1 MLLVNGFINASSV
14 ARPTVPRVIRR
25 LSIHTVGNAFV
36 ETLAI
41 PSAPPDILYWGISG
55 IVKLRKM
62 MILLPR
68 AKEIF

>member
-1 MLLVNGFINASSV
+1 LVA
-14 ARPTVPRVIRR
+14 
-25 LSIHTVGNAFV
+25 GNAFV

-68 AKEIF
+68 GQKKFFNVGNFG